1 MDNPEQPAPVSN
13 KINPVLLIF
22 LIFPI
27 LGIVAAVITSLNAN
41 KAVVTPQPPAAYFT
55 PTTLI
60 GSTAPDFSLVD
71 PAGNP
76 IKLSGLR
83 GRWVFLNFW
92 ATWCAPCREE
102 MPAFQKLLNGG
113 YGDYKDTLTV
123 LAVDRAE
130 GVDTVKKYLSDLK
143 LSVPVALDTDGTV
156 NDLYDVIN
164 LPRTYLIDPSGVI
177 RYEQAGTMTSDYIQ
191 QYLSK
196 EIGSRN
202 SF

>member
-27 LGIVAAVITSLNAN
+27 IGIVAAVITSLNAN

-76 IKLSGLR
+76 VKLSSLR

-113 YGDYKDTLTV
+113 
-123 LAVDRAE
+123 DRAHK
-130 GVDTVKKYLSDLK
+130 GPMKVLPVHLPAGGGTGKKNQS
-143 LSVPVALDTDGTV
+143 
-156 NDLYDVIN
+156 N
-164 LPRTYLIDPSGVI
+164 L
-177 RYEQAGTMTSDYIQ
+177 
-191 QYLSK
+191 
-196 EIGSRN
+196 
-202 SF
+202 